1 VFGSDYHITDR
12 DILSKLVFS
21 EACLKVCFY
30 SLLILYRSIAFTF
43 VVYQIFIKP
52 SQEALRKYSVV
63 PTVLRR
69 IVSPTKIG
77 NHTLTPECSVIISIQ
92 SVHHN
97 DKFWTNPMVF
107 DPTRFLDSNK
117 IPEPY
122 TFLPFIDG
130 PRNCLGQYL
139 ALLESKMVISLIA
152 ERYKLTIIGK
162 EYHDG
167 SDPRHRFMV
176 PIITKG
182 SLNVS
187 VSKR

>member
-1 VFGSDYHITDR
+1 VFGSDHHVTDR
-12 DILSKLVFS
+12 EILSKLALS
-21 EACLKVCFY
+21 EACLK
-30 SLLILYRSIAFTF
+30 
-43 VVYQIFIKP
+43 
-52 SQEALRKYSVV
+52 EALRKYSVV

-69 IVSPTKIG
+69 IVAPLNVGS
-77 NHTLTPECSVIISIQ
+77 HTLSPECSVIISIQ

-97 DKFWTNPMVF
+97 EKYWPNPMDF
-107 DPTRFLDSNK
+107 NPERFLDSNLHL
-117 IPEPY
+117 EPY

-139 ALLESKMVISLIA
+139 ALLESKMVISIIA
-152 ERYKLTIIGK
+152 RRYKLAITGS